1 MIRPSIRWRMFSPY
15 AAVWKGGNVTRLTA
29 DDWARAAL
37 DALAGGGLA
46 AVAVEPLAVRLGATK
61 GSFYWHFRN
70 RRALL
75 EAALALWERDTETV
89 IAELDEIGDPAR
101 RMRTLLEGALS
112 DPVDAGI
119 SFRLISEADDPV
131 VAEVARR
138 VSVRRLGYMQASLER
153 LGVPPGLARRRVVA
167 GYGIYLGI
175 AALRRIGA
183 TDEPP
188 ASFIDQAMTEMGIP
202 AGPADGA

>member
-1 MIRPSIRWRMFSPY
+1 M
-15 AAVWKGGNVTRLTA
+15 TRLTA
-29 DDWARAAL
+29 DDWAGAAL
-37 DALAGGGLA
+37 EALSGGGLA

-75 EAALALWERDTETV
+75 EAALARWERDTEAV
-89 IAELDEIGDPAR
+89 IAELNEIGDPAR
-101 RMRTLLEGALS
+101 RMRTLLESALS
-112 DPVDAGI
+112 DPVDAAI

-131 VAEVARR
+131 VGEVARR
-138 VSVRRLGYMQASLER
+138 VSARRLGYMQASLEQ

-167 GYGIYLGI
+167 GYGIYLGV

-188 ASFIDQAMTEMGIP
+188 ASFIDQAMTELGIP
-202 AGPADGA
+202 RDPADEA

>member
-1 MIRPSIRWRMFSPY
+1 M
-15 AAVWKGGNVTRLTA
+15 TRLTA

-75 EAALALWERDTETV
+75 DAALALWERDTETA
-89 IAELDEIGDPAR
+89 IAALREIGDPAR
-101 RMRTLLEGALS
+101 RMRTLLEHALA
-112 DPVDAGI
+112 DPVDAAI
-119 SFRLISEADDPV
+119 SFRLISEADDPAV
-131 VAEVARR
+131 TEVARR
-138 VSVRRLGYMQASLER
+138 VSVRRLEYMRSTLEE
-153 LGVPPGLARRRVVA
+153 LGVPSGLAHRRVVA
-167 GYGIYLGI
+167 GYGVYLGI

-183 TDEPP
+183 TREPA
-188 ASFIDQAMTEMGIP
+188 ASFIDQAMAEMGIP
-202 AGPADGA
+202 GAAAETA